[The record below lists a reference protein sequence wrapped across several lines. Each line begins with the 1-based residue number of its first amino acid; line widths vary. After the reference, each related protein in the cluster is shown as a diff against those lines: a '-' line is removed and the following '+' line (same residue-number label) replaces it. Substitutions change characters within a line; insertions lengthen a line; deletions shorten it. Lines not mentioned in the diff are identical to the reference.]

1 MSADQDSPATM
12 NGAANGSHPRKIRM
26 PRTSRVVNPEARMSL
41 IEHIRELR
49 NRVFK
54 ALLLVTAG
62 AIGGWFIEEP
72 VFKFITGPY
81 CKLPARIRDGIQP
94 GLPASAQPHNCHLI
108 VTGLF
113 DYFFLHLKLAIVI
126 GIIISAPFW
135 MYQLWAF
142 VAPGLHRRERRWTY
156 LFVGTVFPLFA
167 IGGTFAYFAM
177 TKGLRFLLDML
188 PSTVVPFISVTSYI
202 GYAIAMLLIF
212 GLAFE
217 LPLVMVL
224 LNLAGVLTHAR
235 FAKWRRMIIFAVF
248 AFAAVATPSP
258 DPISMLLLAVP
269 CVALVE
275 GAEVFA
281 WANDRRKA
289 KRGVLYPGLS
299 DEDIAEYGLDT
310 ERVPADDLDDLDAT
324 R

>member
-1 MSADQDSPATM
+1 MSAQEDGSATM
-12 NGAANGSHPRKIRM
+12 NGAANGSRKIRM
-26 PRTSRVVNPEARMSL
+26 PRSRRVVNPDARMPL

-49 NRVFK
+49 NRVLK
-54 ALLLVTAG
+54 AVLFVTSG
-62 AIGGWFIEEP
+62 AIAGWFIEP
-72 VFKFITGPY
+72 AVWHFITRPY
-81 CKLPARIRDGIQP
+81 CKLPAHVRDGVQP
-94 GLPASAQPHNCHLI
+94 GLPAHAQPQDCHLI

-142 VAPGLHRRERRWTY
+142 IAPGLHSRERRWTY
-156 LFVGTVFPLFA
+156 LFAGAVFPLFA
-167 IGGTFAYFAM
+167 IGGTLAYFAM

-188 PSTVVPFISVTSYI
+188 PPTVIPFISVTSYI
-202 GYAIAMLLIF
+202 GYAIAMLMIF

-224 LNLAGVLTHAR
+224 LNLAGVLTHRR

-275 GAEVFA
+275 AAELFA

-299 DEDIAEYGLDT
+299 PDEVSEYGLDT
-310 ERVPADDLDDLDAT
+310 ERVTADDLDDVEA

>member
-1 MSADQDSPATM
+1 MSDQEDSSPTM
-12 NGAANGSHPRKIRM
+12 NGAADGDQRKIRV
-26 PRTSRVVNPEARMSL
+26 PRTRRTVNPEARMPL
-41 IEHIRELR
+41 LEHLRELR

-54 ALLLVTAG
+54 ILAFVTAG
-62 AIGGWFIEEP
+62 AIAGWFIEEP

-81 CKLPARIRDGIQP
+81 CKLPARIRNGPQP
-94 GLPASAQPHNCHLI
+94 GLPGGNQPQDCHLI

-142 VAPGLHRRERRWTY
+142 VAPGLHSRERRWTY
-156 LFVGTVFPLFA
+156 LFVATIFPLFA
-167 IGGTFAYFAM
+167 LGGTFAYLAM

-188 PSTVVPFISVTSYI
+188 PHSVIPFISVNSYI

-217 LPLVMVL
+217 LPMVMVL
-224 LNLAGVLTHAR
+224 LNLAGVLTHKR
-235 FAKWRRMIIFAVF
+235 FAKSRRMIIFLVF

-275 GAEVFA
+275 GAEIFA

-289 KRGVLYPGLS
+289 KRGVAYPGLS
-299 DEDIAEYGLDT
+299 TEEIAEYDLET
-310 ERVPADDLDDLDAT
+310 ERVTASDFDDADAT